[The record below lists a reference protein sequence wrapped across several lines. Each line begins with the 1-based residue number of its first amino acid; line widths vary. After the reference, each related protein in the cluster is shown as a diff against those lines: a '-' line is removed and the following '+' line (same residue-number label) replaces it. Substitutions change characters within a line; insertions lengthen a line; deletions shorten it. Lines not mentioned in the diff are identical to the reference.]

1 MSLTFPASP
10 TIGDTYTVGSR
21 TWTWSGTIW
30 EITGTV
36 AAAGSIGT
44 AELAASA
51 VTSAKIAASPSLTG
65 TPLAPTAAG
74 GTNTTQIATT
84 EFVTTALSGA
94 AITALD
100 DVGDVT
106 ITSASSGQLLKWN
119 GTAWVNASFPKTH
132 VTKYTSNTNTSW
144 TCPAG
149 VTQIKLTLIG
159 AGGPAGDSSAITEG
173 GSSSQSTSAGPGAST
188 TFTAGGTTY
197 TALGGVKGLS
207 HTVTG
212 DNLFGLY
219 EYGQSSSFANGS
231 ESNYNAYPGRGMA
244 PLTSSVVLSINGNG
258 ISSRAF
264 ARSLR
269 GQDGVTEVFQV
280 TVVPATTYNFS
291 IGNGTATGSSDGAVI
306 IEYVV

>member
-1 MSLTFPASP
+1 MADKNFKVKNGLD
-10 TIGDTYTVGSR
+10 IGDNVVVLNSN
-21 TWTWSGTIW
+21 
-30 EITGTV
+30 
-36 AAAGSIGT
+36 
-44 AELAASA
+44 
-51 VTSAKIAASPSLTG
+51 VTSSPATN
-65 TPLAPTAAG
+65 AG
-74 GTNTTQIATT
+74 IEVERG
-84 EFVTTALSGA
+84 
-94 AITALD
+94 
-100 DVGDVT
+100 
-106 ITSASSGQLLKWN
+106 TSANVSLRWNETSDKWEFTED
-119 GTAWVNASFPKTH
+119 GSTFYDIASFPKIY
-132 VTKYTSNTNTSW
+132 VTKYTSNTDTSW

-173 GSSSQSTSAGPGAST
+173 GSTSQSTSAGPGAST
-188 TFTAGGTTY
+188 TFTAGGTVY

-212 DNLFGLY
+212 DNIFGLY
-219 EYGQSSSFANGS
+219 EYGQSTSTSNGS

-244 PLTSSVVLSINGNG
+244 PLTSSVVLSINDNG

-280 TVVPATTYNFS
+280 TVVPATTYTFS